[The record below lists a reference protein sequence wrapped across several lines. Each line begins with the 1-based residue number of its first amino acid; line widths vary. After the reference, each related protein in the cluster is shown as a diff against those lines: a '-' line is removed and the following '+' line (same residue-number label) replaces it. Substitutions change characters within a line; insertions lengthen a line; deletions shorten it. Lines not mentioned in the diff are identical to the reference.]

1 MRRPEIKMEYSKFP
15 HLFLFITGKPIGI
28 GYHKTIILMKKTL
41 LLLSLMIAS
50 VMSVNAQGGYRGF
63 FEVTPSLGHGVSFDV
78 TTAHGWQFNQNW
90 FLGAGVGAVNILNTY
105 EGPWFDMYSET
116 LSVPIFAKVR
126 FDLLSEKALTWFA
139 DLNIGYVVYQ
149 DDDVYKP
156 YSSFSVGARH
166 RLTERFGLNFGVG
179 CSVVPSVTDYED
191 NAAFKF
197 NVKIGVDF

>member
-1 MRRPEIKMEYSKFP
+1 
-15 HLFLFITGKPIGI
+15 
-28 GYHKTIILMKKTL
+28 MKKTL

-90 FLGAGVGAVNILNTY
+90 FLGAGVGAVNILETDDIDWADGDGY
-105 EGPWFDMYSET
+105 EEL
-116 LSVPIFAKVR
+116 LSFPVFAKVR

-139 DLNIGYVVYQ
+139 DLNIGYVVFHDEGVQ
-149 DDDVYKP
+149 KP
-156 YSSFSVGARH
+156 YASFSVGARH

-179 CSVVPSVTDYED
+179 CSVVPTEQYSGWDSVEEK
-191 NAAFKF
+191 AAFKL
-197 NVKIGVDF
+197 NVKVGIDF